1 MELSHSAFSKEVVM
15 ENKSYWQKKS
25 IDDLVFEGRNKTYGA
40 YLLRRV
46 YDKHMARAM
55 ISGIIFFILAMSTP
69 HIIRMIKGILP
80 ETENELLSREVTLAE
95 PPPIDPNK
103 PEPPPPPKVEPPPLK
118 DQIKFVPPVVKKDE
132 EVLEEEAPPDIAAL
146 DTLEIAN
153 KTEKGDTLLGKDMSL
168 TEEEPAVVA
177 VLEEPKEEEPF
188 SYVEQMPTF
197 PDGQEAMYKFIY
209 DRIKYPAIARENGI
223 SGQVIVQFVVSKDG
237 DIKNAKVMRGIGGG
251 CNEEALRVVNEMPR
265 WKPGKHNGR
274 AVPVTFTLP
283 IKFVLQ

>member
-1 MELSHSAFSKEVVM
+1 MEDPNWLKRSM
-15 ENKSYWQKKS
+15 
-25 IDDLVFEGRNKTYGA
+25 DDIIFEGRNKTYGA
-40 YLLRRV
+40 FQLRRL

-55 ISGIIFFILAMSTP
+55 ISGILFFLISITSP
-69 HIIRMIKGILP
+69 QIISMIKGFLP
-80 ETENELLSREVTLAE
+80 EEKNDLVMREVTLAE
-95 PPPIDPNK
+95 PPPIDPKK
-103 PEPPPPPKVEPPPLK
+103 PPPPPPPKVDPPPIK
-118 DQIKFVPPVVKKDE
+118 DQIKFVPPVVKKDD
-132 EVLEEEAPPDIAAL
+132 EVLEEEPPPPTIEEIKDK
-146 DTLEIAN
+146 EIA
-153 KTEKGDTLLGKDMSL
+153 TETREGEEGGIDASL
-168 TEEEPAVVA
+168 IAPEVSSAP
-177 VLEEPKEEEPF
+177 VLEEGKEEEPF
-188 SYVEQMPTF
+188 QYVEQMPTF

-237 DIKNAKVMRGIGGG
+237 DIKNARVARGIGGG

>member
-1 MELSHSAFSKEVVM
+1 MEDTNWMKRSMDDIVFDGR
-15 ENKSYWQKKS
+15 NKSY
-25 IDDLVFEGRNKTYGA
+25 GA
-40 YLLRRV
+40 FQLRRL
-46 YDKHMARAM
+46 YDKHMSRAM
-55 ISGIIFFILAMSTP
+55 ISGILFFLLAVSSP
-69 HIIRMIKGILP
+69 QIIRMIKGFLP
-80 ETENELLSREVTLAE
+80 EKQNDLVMREVTLAE
-95 PPPIDPNK
+95 PPPIDPKK
-103 PEPPPPPKVEPPPLK
+103 PPPPPPPKVDPPPIK

-132 EVLEEEAPPDIAAL
+132 EVI
-146 DTLEIAN
+146 
-153 KTEKGDTLLGKDMSL
+153 
-168 TEEEPAVVA
+168 EEEPPPPTVEEIKDKEIATETREGEEGGVDESLIA
-177 VLEEPKEEEPF
+177 PEAPSAPVLEEGKEEEPF
-188 SYVEQMPTF
+188 QYVEQMPTF

-237 DIKNAKVMRGIGGG
+237 DIKNARVARGIGGG